1 MGVESAAGAGFR
13 FLALSHRSCRP
24 PSVHVFPWV
33 LLFRHATVPLAFR
46 PRVSRLTWR
55 GFPSEPSLLS
65 EKNLNAAYTAQNGVP
80 FRTARRI
87 VAHGHGESESI
98 ADLHLQAFLP
108 GTGVTTIAA
117 TRICQQKEFVFGG
130 IARQSLGL
138 PPGGHGI
145 GREGGSIPGS

>member
-65 EKNLNAAYTAQNGVP
+65 EKNLNAAYTAQDGIP
-80 FRTARRI
+80 LGASSWI
-87 VAHGHGESESI
+87 VAHRHGQSETI
-98 ADLHLQAFLP
+98 ADLHLEALFP
-108 GTGVTTIAA
+108 STHTAA
-117 TRICQQKEFVFGG
+117 ITATSVC
-130 IARQSLGL
+130 
-138 PPGGHGI
+138 
-145 GREGGSIPGS
+145 